1 VTSLCIF
8 CGSSPGARPRY
19 RDAAEALGAE
29 LARRGIRLIYGGG
42 HVGLMGVVA
51 DAALAVGGD
60 VVGVITEGLQARE
73 VGHAGLPDL
82 RVVATMHERKAM
94 MASLADAFVALPGG
108 AGTLDEFF
116 EAWTWLQL
124 GIHRKPVGLLN
135 VEGYYNPLLAFLD
148 RGVED
153 RFIRAE
159 YLDALVIDTEVGRL
173 LDRLEQAG
181 PVRSDIKTLVFGE
194 SPRSPF
200 LMLMHGDREVS
211 AKKLAR
217 ALGVKSVAPCEPAVA
232 ERVTGYQVGG
242 ISPFGTR
249 QRLPVYVEASVLGL
263 PRLYV
268 NGGRRGLL
276 VSMAPSA
283 LAAALATT
291 TVHTT

>member
-181 PVRSDIKTLVFGE
+181 PVRSDKWLDRTAP
-194 SPRSPF
+194 PRP
-200 LMLMHGDREVS
+200 
-211 AKKLAR
+211 
-217 ALGVKSVAPCEPAVA
+217 
-232 ERVTGYQVGG
+232 
-242 ISPFGTR
+242 
-249 QRLPVYVEASVLGL
+249 
-263 PRLYV
+263 
-268 NGGRRGLL
+268 
-276 VSMAPSA
+276 
-283 LAAALATT
+283 
-291 TVHTT
+291 